1 MWEMSI
7 KQIVYIFFLF
17 NMTSFAVGREI
28 LNFYIEESENNIYQ
42 NYGELES
49 KAGKKFYKWK
59 MGTGTSNLNENW
71 VFDYDIEKKYDK
83 EENTDGWE
91 NTFSIFKK
99 LKEKE
104 MFGKNWYSDIGPYIK
119 YNVSDIAGDFGE
131 DFKEN
136 KYSLRYRVRTNSDLG
151 LGGTYWGFDFFISS
165 IDTNSRDG
173 YSFEGNFTGNI
184 NLGYGFQN
192 FFTIYNEYLDYA
204 NNKGTYL
211 FRVENNFRWT
221 YDLSE
226 NFALSI
232 DSEIDSYNYF
242 RNTDQD
248 RSFKFN
254 VGPYVLYNQDITD
267 KLRVFAKVGIV
278 GYNFEEVKTKFS
290 SVSESGLYM
299 KIRCGFEYIF

>member
-1 MWEMSI
+1 MNI

-59 MGTGTSNLNENW
+59 IGTGSSNLNENW
-71 VFDYDIEKKYDK
+71 IFDYDIEKKYDK

-91 NTFSIFKK
+91 NTFSLSRK
-99 LKEKE
+99 LTEKE
-104 MFGKNWYSDIGPYIK
+104 IFGKSWYMDIGPYVK

-151 LGGTYWGFDFFISS
+151 LGGAYWGVDFFISS

-204 NNKGTYL
+204 NNRGTYL

-226 NFALSI
+226 KFALSI

-248 RSFKFN
+248 KSFKFN
-254 VGPYVLYNQDITD
+254 IGPYILYSQDITD
-267 KLRVFAKVGIV
+267 EFRIFAKVGVV

-290 SVSESGLYM
+290 SVSESGLYI

>member
-1 MWEMSI
+1 MLEMNI
-7 KQIVYIFFLF
+7 KQIIYIFFLF

-28 LNFYIEESENNIYQ
+28 LNFYIEESENNVYQ

-59 MGTGTSNLNENW
+59 MGTGTSNFNENW

-91 NTFSIFKK
+91 NTFSIFRK
-99 LKEKE
+99 LKEKDI
-104 MFGKNWYSDIGPYIK
+104 FGKNWYSDIGPYIK

-151 LGGTYWGFDFFISS
+151 LGGAYWGIDFFISS

-242 RNTDQD
+242 KNTDQD
-248 RSFKFN
+248 KSFKFN
-254 VGPYVLYNQDITD
+254 VGPYILYNQDITD
-267 KLRVFAKVGIV
+267 KFRVFAKVGVV